1 MRLTVLNG
9 PNLNLLGR
17 REPEIYGTT
26 TFAELERMV
35 RAEAERLGATISWL
49 QTNHEGT
56 LVDEI
61 QRLPETADG
70 LILNAA
76 AYSHSSLAVRDAL
89 LAVRVPF
96 VEVHLTDVARREEAR
111 RRLLFADLAVEVI
124 TGRGPEGYRLA
135 VQALVRHLG
144 TRTGT

>member
-35 RAEAERLGATISWL
+35 RAEAERLGAAISWL

-76 AYSHSSLAVRDAL
+76 AYSHSSLAIRDAL
-89 LAVRVPF
+89 LAVGVPF

>member
-35 RAEAERLGATISWL
+35 RAEADRLGATISWL

-61 QRLPETADG
+61 QRLPDTADG

-76 AYSHSSLAVRDAL
+76 AYSHTSLAIRDAL

-96 VEVHLTDVARREEAR
+96 VEVHLTDVARRDEAR
-111 RRLLFADLAVEVI
+111 RRLLFADLALEVI
-124 TGRGPEGYRLA
+124 TGRGAEGYRLA

>member
-35 RAEAERLGATISWL
+35 RAEADRLGATISWL

-61 QRLPETADG
+61 QRLPGTADG

-76 AYSHSSLAVRDAL
+76 AYSHTSLAIRDAL

-96 VEVHLTDVARREEAR
+96 VEVHLTDVARRDEAR
-111 RRLLFADLAVEVI
+111 RRLLFADLALEVI
-124 TGRGPEGYRLA
+124 TGRGAEGYRLA
-135 VQALVRHLG
+135 VQALVRQLG

>member
-1 MRLTVLNG
+1 MRVTVLNG
-9 PNLNLLGR
+9 PNLNLLGT

-26 TFAELERMV
+26 TLAEIEALV
-35 RAEAERLGATISWL
+35 RAEAARLGAAIRFV

-61 QRLPETADG
+61 QALPRSADG

-76 AYSHSSLAVRDAL
+76 AYSHTSFAIRDAL
-89 LAVRVPF
+89 LAVKVPF
-96 VEVHLTDVARREEAR
+96 VEVHLTDVATREEAR

-124 TGRGPEGYRLA
+124 MGLGPEGYRRAL
-135 VQALVRHLG
+135 QALCRRLG
-144 TRTGT
+144 GQ